1 MIGAVGYK
9 VITLNRNQ
17 KELYPIM
24 NTFTKKSLHVAVA
37 GLGALGL
44 AGAADAVMVNPN
56 GLGQVLIYPYY
67 TVRSPAGAG
76 VANYNT
82 LLSIVNTTDSVK
94 AVKVRFREGKASA
107 EVLDFNVFLSPQD
120 MWTAAVEPSADGG
133 ATITTQDKSCTI
145 PSFYDGA
152 GNSVP
157 IPFRN
162 GAYAGDA
169 VKDDSLGRLTEGYF
183 EVFEMVTYD
192 PSSVVA
198 VNATHV
204 KGVPLNCGKVTDASA
219 QLGINPPQGGLSG
232 GATLI
237 NVLTG
242 DAFTEDATALT
253 QFTNVGAYSN
263 TGVDTPNFSNASPAY
278 GTAVSESGTIV
289 TGYFT
294 APTTTL
300 KSEKAVTLA
309 LMKQTVIN
317 EFVGE
322 KSTLSG
328 TDWVI
333 TMPTKHHFV
342 SASGFTPPFSSK
354 LDKTGSCDVATLDTW
369 DREETP
375 VTPGGPDFSPS
386 PGKGNF
392 QLCWESTIIS
402 FDSIAGSDIANV
414 LGSQDVSNPEVKTGF
429 TSGWGRL
436 TYNTY
441 TFDTSNNVV
450 LGTAYLVADVASE
463 FDPISGPPTIQTVP
477 NFTFFGLPTIGF
489 AVQTFVNGTLSDTAG
504 KLVQSSYGGNFGHRY
519 TGPTFGFI
527 AP

>member
-67 TVRSPAGAG
+67 TVRSPFGVG

-82 LLSIVNTTDSVK
+82 LLSIVNTTNSVK

-133 ATITTQDKSCTI
+133 ATITTADKSCTI
-145 PSFYDGA
+145 PSFYDST
-152 GNSVP
+152 GNSVA

-183 EVFEMVTYD
+183 EVFEMATYLPTD
-192 PSSVVA
+192 PVA
-198 VNATHV
+198 VNATHS
-204 KGVPLNCGKVTDASA
+204 KGVPVNCAKVTDNAASV
-219 QLGINPPQGGLSG
+219 NPQQPGGGLSG

-289 TGYFT
+289 TGYFFT
-294 APTTTL
+294 GGLLP
-300 KSEKAVTLA
+300 EKAVTLA

-322 KSTLSG
+322 ATTLSG

-333 TMPTKHHFV
+333 TLPTKHHFV
-342 SASGFTPPFSSK
+342 TASSVTLPFTSK

-392 QLCWESTIIS
+392 TLCWESNVIS
-402 FDSIAGSDIANV
+402 FQSLNGSRVKNV
-414 LGSQDVSNPEVKTGF
+414 LGSQDLSNPEVTTGF

-436 TYNTY
+436 TY
-441 TFDTSNNVV
+441 DTA
-450 LGTAYLVADVASE
+450 THYLVADVASE
-463 FDPISGPPTIQTVP
+463 FDPISGPPVVNTQN

-489 AVQTFVNGTLSDTAG
+489 AVQTFVNGTLSDSAG

-519 TGPTFGFI
+519 TGPTFGGF
-527 AP
+527 AGP